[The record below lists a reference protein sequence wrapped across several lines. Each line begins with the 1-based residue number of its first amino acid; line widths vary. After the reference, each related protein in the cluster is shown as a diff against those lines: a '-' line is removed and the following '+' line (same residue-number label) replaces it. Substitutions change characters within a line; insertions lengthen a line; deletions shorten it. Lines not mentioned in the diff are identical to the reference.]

1 MVEASL
7 VFAFL
12 CAKQISVPMNQGK
25 KTFSRRG
32 AEAQGISGAFHNEW
46 IDHNG
51 GFRVH
56 GLSVTLGY
64 VDPMPPIPER

>member
-1 MVEASL
+1 M
-7 VFAFL
+7 
-12 CAKQISVPMNQGK
+12 

-56 GLSVTLGY
+56 GENVTLGY
-64 VDPMPPIPER
+64 VDPKPPIPER